1 MTYLGIP
8 LSTKKLPKSALQ
20 PLVDKVADNLPT
32 WKGQLLQCTGRLTL
46 IRTTLSTIQV
56 FTTISIE
63 LAQWLIKALVKIMR
77 AFILCGTDK
86 V

>member
-1 MTYLGIP
+1 M
-8 LSTKKLPKSALQ
+8 
-20 PLVDKVADNLPT
+20 
-32 WKGQLLQCTGRLTL
+32 
-46 IRTTLSTIQV
+46 RTTLSTIQV